1 MRKTKN
7 VIGFY
12 EGTEYPDRYV
22 IFGNHR
28 DAWVFGAMDPNSG
41 TTIMLEVIKAF
52 GELYKE
58 GWRPKRSLMFASWGS
73 EEYGLIG
80 SQVMLAFSEFLSFQN
95 IWHFCIAVF
104 DSSKCMGNL

>member
-80 SQVMLAFSEFLSFQN
+80 SQVMLAFSEKQYIN
-95 IWHFCIAVF
+95 IQICLFIYYQTLYRN
-104 DSSKCMGNL
+104 G